1 VRDTRA
7 ELIAAA
13 IATLCESGFAT
24 ASARRIA
31 AKAGCNQALI
41 FYHFGSVPDLLIA
54 ALEDVSARRMA
65 AYRELLDRT
74 GSLGELIDGA
84 RAVFEADLD
93 AGHVTVLVEMIS
105 GAQSVP
111 GLGERVSAC
120 LAPWRSFAESA
131 VRDVLATSPLGS
143 MVPPGEVAHGVVA
156 GILGLEML
164 ASLDGDRASALA
176 LFDRARGLADLLDR
190 IRPLAAL
197 LNLSPLA
204 SPARATPPAPSA
216 PPDPTASPAP
226 TSPSTLPDPI
236 ASPAPTAP
244 SAPTVSLAP
253 STPSD
258 PTAPPD
264 LTDHTAPPARP
275 EALCRPMW

>member
-7 ELIAAA
+7 VLIAAA
-13 IATLCESGFAT
+13 IDTLRESGFAA

-31 AKAGCNQALI
+31 AKAECNQALI
-41 FYHFGSVPDLLIA
+41 FYHFGSVPDLLMA

-74 GSLGELIDGA
+74 GTLGELIDGA

-105 GAQSVP
+105 GAQSTP

-131 VRDVLATSPLGS
+131 VRDVLASSPLGS
-143 MVPPGEVAHGVVA
+143 LVPPGEVAHGVVA

-164 ASLDGDRASALA
+164 ASLDGDRGSALA
-176 LFDRARGLADLLDR
+176 LFDRARGVGDLLDR

-197 LNLSPLA
+197 LNIAPPTPRSP
-204 SPARATPPAPSA
+204 STPSTPSTPPAP
-216 PPDPTASPAP
+216 P
-226 TSPSTLPDPI
+226 
-236 ASPAPTAP
+236 
-244 SAPTVSLAP
+244 
-253 STPSD
+253 
-258 PTAPPD
+258 
-264 LTDHTAPPARP
+264 APPARP
-275 EALCRPMW
+275 EA